1 MRAVERR
8 RTCGR
13 GISTQS
19 RREGQ
24 GRGGQR
30 RGQKERGQK
39 ERMAEERGAGQWR
52 GEKDSWEMS
61 FYLNKGRGGRG

>member
-1 MRAVERR
+1 MRAVER

-19 RREGQ
+19 MREGQ

-30 RGQKERGQK
+30 RGQKERMAK
-39 ERMAEERGAGQWR
+39 EIGAGQWR

-61 FYLNKGRGGRG
+61 FHLNKGRGSRGG